1 MTYMSA
7 RGQRTAVVT
16 DSTSD
21 IPEQTARAL
30 DIDVVPALLTVEGK
44 TYRDGIDLTRDEF
57 YRRLPQFKTPPT
69 TAAPSPLAYEE
80 VYERRLSSGYDQIL
94 SIHLSAKL
102 SGMINVVNRA
112 AQNFDGRVHIYD
124 SQQVSL
130 GLGFQV
136 IEAAQAVSEG
146 MPMPTLLQKM
156 DETRSKIHLI
166 AMLDTQDYL
175 LRSGRVRWATANLGK
190 MLRIRLLVGVEKGE
204 VVRKA
209 LVRTRNRAIEEL
221 SALAR
226 SWKALQRLAILHTAA
241 EKEAEALAE
250 ALVEISTTPP
260 MIVDATTL
268 LGVYVGPAALGI
280 AGLCI

>member
-1 MTYMSA
+1 MTTMNA
-7 RGQRTAVVT
+7 RGQQIAVVT

-21 IPEQTARAL
+21 IPKQTAKTL
-30 DIDVVPALLTVEGK
+30 DIDVVPALLTIEGK
-44 TYRDGIDLTRDEF
+44 TYRDGIDIARNDF
-57 YRRLPQFKTPPT
+57 YLRLPQFKPPPT

-80 VYERRLSSGYDQIL
+80 VYEKRLSSGYDQVL

-102 SGMINVVNRA
+102 SGMINVVNQA

-146 MPMPTLLQKM
+146 VPLSTILQKM

-175 LRSGRVRWATANLGK
+175 LRSGRVNWATANLGK
-190 MLRIRLLVGVEKGE
+190 MLRIRLLVGVENGE

-209 LVRTRNRAIEEL
+209 LVRTRNKAVEEL

-226 SWKALQRLAILHTAA
+226 SWNSLQRLAILHTAA
-241 EKEAEALAE
+241 EKEAGTLAE
-250 ALVEISTTPP
+250 SLAEISATPP

>member
-1 MTYMSA
+1 MSMNTS
-7 RGQRTAVVT
+7 GQKTAIVT

-21 IPEQTARAL
+21 IPEQAAKAL
-30 DIDVVPALLTVEGK
+30 DIDVVPALLTIEGK
-44 TYRDGIDLTRDEF
+44 TFRDGIDIARKDF
-57 YRRLPQFKTPPT
+57 YRQLPHFKTPPT

-80 VYERRLSSGYDQIL
+80 LYEKRLSSGYDQIL
-94 SIHLSAKL
+94 SVHLSAKL
-102 SGMINVVNRA
+102 SGMINVVNQA

-136 IEAAQAVSEG
+136 MEAAQAVSDEV
-146 MPMPTLLQKM
+146 PLPSILQKM
-156 DETRSKIHLI
+156 DETRSKIRLI

-175 LRSGRVRWATANLGK
+175 LRSGRVSWATANLGK
-190 MLRIRLLVGVEKGE
+190 MLRIRLLLGVEQGE

-209 LVRTRNRAIEEL
+209 LVRTRNKAIEEL
-221 SALAR
+221 SAMAR
-226 SWKALQRLAILHTAA
+226 SWNSLQRLAILHTAA
-241 EKEAEALAE
+241 AEEARALADSLAE
-250 ALVEISTTPP
+250 VSKTPP